1 MEFAIGD
8 KVVYPN
14 HGLGYIEVISN
25 QKIAGQNIQFYQLR
39 LVETNSTILIPVNN
53 VQSVG
58 LRKTINK
65 KDIKVLIHQL
75 QEDCPESH
83 IDWKHRFRQN
93 TDKMKTG
100 KISDVVDV
108 LKILAKVNSNKS
120 LSFREKKM
128 FDRAK
133 RLLISEIAAVED
145 VAEDMIE
152 HRVDEALLKSVGPHL
167 PGNA

>member
-1 MEFAIGD
+1 
-8 KVVYPN
+8 
-14 HGLGYIEVISN
+14 
-25 QKIAGQNIQFYQLR
+25 
-39 LVETNSTILIPVNN
+39 
-53 VQSVG
+53 
-58 LRKTINK
+58 
-65 KDIKVLIHQL
+65 
-75 QEDCPESH
+75 
-83 IDWKHRFRQN
+83 
-93 TDKMKTG
+93 MKTG

-152 HRVDEALLKSVGPHL
+152 HMVDEALLKSVGPHL